1 MFAGTRLKTV
11 LIVGSLLAGIIPL
24 ATLTLA
30 GTRIF
35 GNEMKEQAFSQL
47 ESVRDLKKSRIEE
60 TLRLFPGLS
69 SGEIRRIMA
78 ERSGMGETGET
89 YLVGPDHIP
98 LNEPYLH
105 GEPTASRKALKIET
119 EPVLRALAGETGVLT
134 ATDYRDKLVLSAYAP
149 VSTGAGRWAII
160 AEIDKQEI
168 DRRINKALYRSFLFA
183 AALSALLFILF
194 AILLSS
200 LIARS
205 IGSVVRELEGFL
217 HRILRGNIEERGEV
231 TKVPADFRSVMVQ
244 VNALADAFVAQTEE
258 RRRLEDTV
266 AFNQR
271 MEAIGMLTGGITH
284 DLKNIL
290 GYMLAYA
297 DLVQSTLPPGS
308 TANAHLDEIFRAIDR
323 AERLVSQI
331 TTFSRRMKREKQPV
345 RVAALIGELVQFL
358 QATLPKFITIR
369 KDIAD
374 PDIRIMADPVL
385 LHQILMNLCTNAFHA
400 MQDTGGT
407 LTISLAAEP
416 PDGTDAIPLFRLTV
430 SDTGCG
436 MDDRVRAHAF
446 EPYFTTK
453 PPGQGTGMGLA
464 IVATA
469 VRNLNGTIEIESA
482 VGAGTRISILLP
494 LLPEPEHEGVERLQE
509 TAVPGSGTVL
519 LVDDEHHFCVA
530 IRLMLEQIGYDVL
543 TFTDSH
549 QALAAFR
556 ENPLLYDIVVSDY
569 NIPDMNGLELARRIK
584 MIRPL
589 VPVVIVTGYS
599 DWDNIREPS
608 QLGIEAVISKPFSRA
623 QLSRTLAETLRGA
636 GEAKRSPDPDEN
648 P

>member
-1 MFAGTRLKTV
+1 MFAGTRLKTA

-35 GNEMKEQAFSQL
+35 GDELKEQAFSQL

-60 TLRLFPGLS
+60 TLRLLPSLS
-69 SGEIRRIMA
+69 PDEIRRIMS

-89 YLVGPDHIP
+89 YLVGPDRIP
-98 LNEPYLH
+98 LSEPYLH
-105 GEPTASRKALKIET
+105 GGPTVTKGPLKIET
-119 EPVLRALAGETGVLT
+119 EPVGRALAGETGILT
-134 ATDYRDKLVLSAYAP
+134 AIDYRGKWVLSAYTP
-149 VSTGAGRWAII
+149 VSAGAERWALI

-168 DRRINKALYRSFLFA
+168 DRRINAALYRSFLFA
-183 AALSALLFILF
+183 AIVSGLLFILF

-200 LIARS
+200 FIARG
-205 IGSVVRELEGFL
+205 IGSVVTELEGFL
-217 HRILRGNIEERGEV
+217 HRILRGNIEDRVEV
-231 TKVPADFRSVMVQ
+231 TKIPADFRSVMVQ

-258 RRRLEDTV
+258 RRKLEDTV

-284 DLKNIL
+284 DLNNIL

-297 DLVQSTLPPGS
+297 DLVQSALPPGS
-308 TANAHLDEIFRAIDR
+308 AANAHLDEIFRAIDR

-385 LHQILMNLCTNAFHA
+385 LHQIFMNLCTNAFHA

-416 PDGTDAIPLFRLTV
+416 PAGTDTVPRFRLTV

-436 MDDRVRAHAF
+436 MDDHTRAHAF

-469 VRNLNGTIEIESA
+469 VRNLNGTVEIESA

-494 LLPEPEHEGVERLQE
+494 LMPEPEHAGAERPQE

-519 LVDDEHHFCVA
+519 FVDDEPHFCVA
-530 IRLMLEQIGYDVL
+530 VRLMLEQIGYDVL

-556 ENPLLYDIVVSDY
+556 ENPLLYDVVVSDY

-584 MIRPL
+584 MVRPL

-599 DWDNIREPS
+599 GWDNIREPS
-608 QLGIEAVISKPFSRA
+608 QLGIEAVIPKPFSRA
-623 QLSRTLAETLRGA
+623 QLSRTLAEILSGA
-636 GEAKRSPDPDEN
+636 AEGKRPPVPN
-648 P
+648 KP